1 MSISFR
7 SWSVELSDLLSLIN
21 VTDLASVLL
30 RRQIEHEIVALVF
43 PSLDVGDDLLNSFCG
58 LHGIQLADQ
67 DSLHDWLKS
76 RDWSLRD
83 LSLHLLRPSALT
95 LYAQY
100 LFGPGIE
107 EYFLNEQGSRDSVV
121 YSLLR
126 VQSEGLARELWIQ
139 LAEGEKSFAD
149 VASLY
154 SDGPESITKGVIGPV
169 RLASIEPLLA
179 KRLRVMRVGEITPPE
194 RMGSW
199 SVVLRLEQISP
210 SRLNEGTRAQ
220 LLQEQLD
227 SWISTRVDA
236 ILAGATPDP
245 LHFEP
250 DA

>member
-1 MSISFR
+1 M
-7 SWSVELSDLLSLIN
+7 
-21 VTDLASVLL
+21 
-30 RRQIEHEIVALVF
+30 
-43 PSLDVGDDLLNSFCG
+43 
-58 LHGIQLADQ
+58 
-67 DSLHDWLKS
+67 
-76 RDWSLRD
+76 
-83 LSLHLLRPSALT
+83 
-95 LYAQY
+95 
-100 LFGPGIE
+100 
-107 EYFLNEQGSRDSVV
+107 
-121 YSLLR
+121 
-126 VQSEGLARELWIQ
+126 ARELWIQ